1 MSITA
6 GVPAVTAHHGDT
18 AAAGGDNDV
27 AGVKQSLDGGLLH
40 DIHGLGGGDHLAIA
54 AAGVLHHGIAPL
66 GGNALGGLLVVEG
79 AHGLGGMLEG
89 GVILGHQG
97 LGHHGGHALA
107 DAPGGQLVADG
118 VLQVIADIALAH
130 GAALG
135 EGHVALDGAGLG
147 GGGQA
152 QVDHAHLGAVAV
164 GHHYLVAGL
173 DQVHNGTGGL
183 GDQPELLLGGF
194 AQGVA
199 AQGDD
204 DAFGHS
210 AFTSPYQIKRG

>member
-1 MSITA
+1 
-6 GVPAVTAHHGDT
+6 
-18 AAAGGDNDV
+18 
-27 AGVKQSLDGGLLH
+27 
-40 DIHGLGGGDHLAIA
+40 
-54 AAGVLHHGIAPL
+54 
-66 GGNALGGLLVVEG
+66 
-79 AHGLGGMLEG
+79 MLEG

-173 DQVHNGTGGL
+173 

>member
-1 MSITA
+1 M
-6 GVPAVTAHHGDT
+6 
-18 AAAGGDNDV
+18 
-27 AGVKQSLDGGLLH
+27 
-40 DIHGLGGGDHLAIA
+40 
-54 AAGVLHHGIAPL
+54 
-66 GGNALGGLLVVEG
+66 
-79 AHGLGGMLEG
+79 
-89 GVILGHQG
+89 
-97 LGHHGGHALA
+97 
-107 DAPGGQLVADG
+107 
-118 VLQVIADIALAH
+118 IADIALAH